1 MKNRKGFTL
10 IELLAVIVI
19 LGIIMLVAIPAVT
32 GYISGARNDS
42 YKDDAALFID
52 GMKNIAVTK
61 NRLPFG
67 ESQVALFK
75 VHGDKGLQLDS
86 GGKTSPYGPAWDNEY
101 TYVAVA
107 RVNGEYIYA
116 FAGNDAEGNFFPLS
130 TVDYIN
136 DQTHKVSNLG
146 SKEQGEKCIIAIAT
160 SDTEAYTCDSTSG
173 VTAADSIS
181 ADWTSGFD
189 TFRPITDQTGDINK
203 FIKINGIKGSDG
215 KKIALKVVR
224 VYTNNRIDEN
234 DAGWTS

>member
-1 MKNRKGFTL
+1 MKDKKGFTL

-67 ESQVALFK
+67 ENQVALFK

-86 GGKTSPYGPAWDNEY
+86 GGKTSPYGPAWDNGY

-107 RVNGEYIYA
+107 RVDGEYIYA

-146 SKEQGEKCIIAIAT
+146 SKLDGEKCIQGIAQSKTANFTCGEGAGAQAT
-160 SDTEAYTCDSTSG
+160 SDLWGDDGFLKLRPTS
-173 VTAADSIS
+173 
-181 ADWTSGFD
+181 
-189 TFRPITDQTGDINK
+189 DQTGQASGKIY
-203 FIKINGIKGSDG
+203 INGIGTSSD
-215 KKIALKVVR
+215 KIELTVVR
-224 VYTNNRIDEN
+224 VYENNRIDEN
-234 DAGWTS
+234 DAGWKAGS